1 MNIPWKLKS
10 KLFSTVDRFK
20 LSSAMYLA
28 QKFISGRSKSEG
40 THVNRRWKQHQQV
53 IKSLEAPLIAFE
65 FGAGKTLAQNIY
77 LSELVSRQI
86 VVDLNFMLDLKLCE
100 ATRRNLVANHLIKS
114 GKPIFTTKDLLNYGI
129 EYEAPFDASD
139 TNLKANSIDICI
151 STATLEH
158 IPVEEISTILV
169 ELHRIIKL
177 GGIVSA
183 VIDYSDHYWH
193 TDRSISPLNFLKY
206 SENEWSRYNHS
217 CHYQN
222 RLRHADYI
230 RIFSDNGFELIKA
243 ELDFYDGKIH
253 PQIISKYKR
262 AEPSWSALASHCVF
276 KKVML

>member
-1 MNIPWKLKS
+1 M
-10 KLFSTVDRFK
+10 VDRFK

-40 THVNRRWKQHQQV
+40 TSVNRRWKQHQEV
-53 IKSLEAPLIAFE
+53 INSLDAPLIAFE

-77 LSELVSRQI
+77 LSEFVSRQI
-86 VVDLNFMLDLKLCE
+86 VVDLNFMLDLQLCE
-100 ATRRNLVANHLIKS
+100 ATRSNLVANHLIKS
-114 GKPIFTTKDLLNYGI
+114 GERIFATKDLLNYGI
-129 EYEAPFDASD
+129 EYEAPSDASD
-139 TNLKANSIDICI
+139 TNLNDNSIDICI

-158 IPVEEISTILV
+158 IPVEEIGNILV

-230 RIFSDNGFELIKA
+230 RIFMNNGFELIKA
-243 ELDFYDGKIH
+243 ELDFYDGNIH
-253 PQIISKYKR
+253 PQIISKYQS

-276 KKVML
+276 KKVTF